1 MKNDI
6 NINKIS
12 LLLGITNVL
21 IFFNYLAFIV
31 SFLYL
36 SFELI
41 QEKKVLSKRQINYL
55 KLIPIN
61 YYVYSFTSLFLE
73 NFKSSIFWDMQN
85 FLHYLRCNSSYF
97 TYTYMNDSTSQSC
110 WESIGYGP
118 LSELLVF
125 PSDNI
130 WSITLVFAII
140 FTSSVVYYLFTIK
153 NNTLIIVTILVS
165 PAFHFMYFGLTTDI
179 LVVLYLIFILKNTN
193 LDFSITN
200 LIILSFLTQLKSFPI
215 FIFVGYLIIYY
226 LRNEIIHFIVTFFTV
241 SLNAFILINH
251 YFVSDYFLPAPISYT
266 RSFGVLHDYKLI
278 FEHINFDELLILILF
293 LIIFGLLFQ
302 KKLIKFTRQLTNIY
316 SEKVIFLFPTIF
328 FINLYQNWGYKF
340 IFSALLI
347 YLIYSTENKES
358 KFFLICVN
366 LFSTSYYSVGWGFE
380 QSFINYFLISISKVT
395 FYSFYL
401 IAVFNFTKNLLIMIN
416 KKKN

>member
-12 LLLGITNVL
+12 LLLGVTNVL

-130 WSITLVFAII
+130 WSITLVFALI

-226 LRNEIIHFIVTFFTV
+226 LRNEIIHFVVTFCTV

-302 KKLIKFTRQLTNIY
+302 KKLIKFTSQLSNIY
-316 SEKVIFLFPTIF
+316 SEKVIFLFPAIF

-347 YLIYSTENKES
+347 YLIYSTENKQS

-380 QSFINYFLISISKVT
+380 QSLINYFLISISKVT

-401 IAVFNFTKNLLIMIN
+401 IAVFNFTKSLLIMID